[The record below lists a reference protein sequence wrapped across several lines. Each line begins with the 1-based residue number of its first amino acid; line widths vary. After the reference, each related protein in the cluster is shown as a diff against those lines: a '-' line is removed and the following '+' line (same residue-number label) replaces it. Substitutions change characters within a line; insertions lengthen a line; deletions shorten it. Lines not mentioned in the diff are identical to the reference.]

1 MLEHERHELVARRF
15 VGGLLV
21 RRSRGMDRRRLDV
34 LVTRQ
39 QVRVRAVREEHTC
52 RVDVTEEAGE
62 AERVEAVVAER
73 VCA

>member
-1 MLEHERHELVARRF
+1 
-15 VGGLLV
+15 
-21 RRSRGMDRRRLDV
+21 MDRRRLDV

-39 QVRVRAVREEHTC
+39 QVGVRAVREEHTC